1 MNHKRI
7 TEPKRNTFFAKGALI
22 SMLVFCVG
30 TGSAFAS
37 GEAADPISTPT
48 ITTNVSA
55 DVAVSESKEKTP
67 NLLPGDFFY
76 FIKVV
81 YENIRISITADDLKE
96 AGLLAE
102 FAQERLSEATALY
115 TKGETEKSEQ
125 VLQKSFENQQLAIEL
140 VATGAEEEN
149 EDKDLKQAVE
159 VKSDLQHNILSL
171 TAALEKVKNPQAQKS
186 LLKNIIKSFGHLEK
200 KLAKLENKTQEE
212 QASEPSD
219 DQVVPADANKNTV
232 VSSDAIAASSIKTET
247 EQKTVLNKKT
257 KPEKEAKSKETK
269 SKEAKTNKEAR
280 FEKETKNE
288 KQAKN
293 EKQEMLIKQ
302 KNDHEN
308 KHNEKNQK
316 NQNNK

>member
-1 MNHKRI
+1 MNQKRI
-7 TEPKRNTFFAKGALI
+7 TEPKRNTFFAKSALI

-55 DVAVSESKEKTP
+55 EAAVSENKEKTP

-81 YENIRISITADDLKE
+81 YENIRLSITADDLKE

-115 TKGETEKSEQ
+115 TKGETEKSKQ

-140 VATGAEEEN
+140 VATEAEEEN

-186 LLKNIIKSFGHLEK
+186 LLKNIIKSFSHLEK
-200 KLAKLENKTQEE
+200 KLAKLENKAQEE
-212 QASEPSD
+212 QTSEPLAE
-219 DQVVPADANKNTV
+219 QVVVPADANKNTV
-232 VSSDAIAASSIKTET
+232 VSSDAIAASSVKTET

-257 KPEKEAKSKETK
+257 KPEKEAKTKETK
-269 SKEAKTNKEAR
+269 SNEAKTNKEAR
-280 FEKETKNE
+280 FEKE
-288 KQAKN
+288 AKN
-293 EKQEMLIKQ
+293 EKQEMFIKQ
-302 KNDHEN
+302 KKEHEN
-308 KHNEKNQK
+308 NHNEKNH
-316 NQNNK
+316 NNK